1 MAFKI
6 RKPSLKKSIAARSSG
21 KRILKNALG
30 LKAPKG
36 FGRITNPKKA
46 SYNRSYNK
54 RTVSIWS
61 IIRRLFK

>member
-1 MAFKI
+1 MFKI
-6 RKPSLKKSIAARSSG
+6 RKPSIKKSIAARTSG
-21 KRILKNALG
+21 KRIVKNALG

-36 FGRITNPKKA
+36 AGWITNPKKA
-46 SYNRSYNK
+46 AYNRSYNK

>member
-1 MAFKI
+1 MFKI
-6 RKPSLKKSIAARSSG
+6 RKPSIKKSIAARTSG
-21 KRILKNALG
+21 KRIVKNALG

-36 FGRITNPKKA
+36 GGWITNPKKA
-46 SYNRSYNK
+46 MYNRSYNK